1 MFADIIELYKLME
14 FVLLKGGWV
23 FLIPVLLWMFKI
35 YYVQTINNRWYDTVD
50 WVFLK
55 VTVPPENEKSPL
67 AFEQVLNQMHAMHT
81 HKTWAEKYIE
91 GKVQIFFT
99 WEVTSIGGKIGNY
112 VKIPPKYRDTLEAA
126 IYSQHPEAEIEETDD
141 YFDHLSKY
149 DPDTSDYDIFAWT
162 FTPVKEDAY
171 PIRTYL
177 DFEHPTAD
185 TFVDPMTGA
194 WEEMNKL
201 NEHEMFVIQYLMR
214 PTGNSWK
221 KEAEQLVQ
229 KLKGVPGAE
238 KGRKPFLAK
247 LLGSFLTPFFDM
259 VIGSVEPS
267 NRPAKEE
274 PPSLMLHLSEGE
286 KDVINAIERSI
297 SKWGYSTK
305 IRCLYLAP
313 KGKFNRGPV
322 IPAVVGA
329 FKGFGA
335 HQLNALKPDLS
346 RWTNANYFLFQ
357 KWEQPFT
364 EFRTK
369 WRKRRLMKDIRR
381 RFFFYG
387 PKPYV
392 LNVEELA
399 TVLHFPKMDVTVP
412 EIEKVGVTKVQP
424 PPELPVS
431 TNFVEN

>member
-1 MFADIIELYKLME
+1 MLESIVELYQLME
-14 FVLLKGGWV
+14 FVLFKGGWV
-23 FLIPVLLWMFKI
+23 ILIPTLLWMFKI
-35 YYVQTINNRWYDTVD
+35 VYIQTINRNWYATVD

-67 AFEQVLNQMHAMHT
+67 AFEQILNQMHAMHT
-81 HKTWAEKYIE
+81 NHTWAETYLE
-91 GKVQIFFT
+91 GEVQIFFT

-112 VKIPPKYRDTLEAA
+112 VRIPSKYRDTLEAA

-141 YFDHLSKY
+141 YFEHLPKY

-162 FTPVKEDAY
+162 FKPTKEDAY

-194 WEEMNKL
+194 WEAMNSI
-201 NEHEMFVIQYLMR
+201 NEYEMFVIQYLMR
-214 PTGNSWK
+214 PTGNDWK
-221 KEAEQLVQ
+221 SEAELLVQ
-229 KLKGVPGAE
+229 KLKGVPSAKRRG
-238 KGRKPFLAK
+238 KPFLAK
-247 LLGSFLTPFFDM
+247 LIGNLLTPFFDI
-259 VIGSVEPS
+259 VIGSTEP
-267 NRPAKEE
+267 NGKPVREE

-286 KDVINAIERSI
+286 KDVIGAIERSI

-313 KGKFNRGPV
+313 QEKFNRNAIV
-322 IPAVVGA
+322 PAVIGA
-329 FKGFGA
+329 FKGTGS
-335 HQLNALKPDLS
+335 HQLNSLKPDLS
-346 RWTNANYFLFQ
+346 RWTKANYFVFQ
-357 KWEQPFT
+357 KWEKGLT

-369 WRKRRLMKDIRR
+369 WRKRRLMKDIRTR
-381 RFFFYG
+381 YFFFG

-399 TVLHFPKMDVTVP
+399 TILHFPKMDVTVP

-431 TNFVEN
+431 TKFEQN